1 MSAGKNELSKS
12 AGVYF
17 AGIAFAL
24 TYLLTTVFGGN
35 GMTAVI
41 RSTVVAG
48 LTMIIGP
55 FLMRPVIN
63 TILDAI
69 ARDRATKASAEDAK

>member
-17 AGIAFAL
+17 AGLAFAL
-24 TYLLTTVFGGN
+24 TYLLTTIFGGS

-41 RSTVVAG
+41 RSTVVAV
-48 LTMIIGP
+48 LTMLVGSYLI
-55 FLMRPVIN
+55 RPVID

-69 ARDRATKASAEDAK
+69 ARDEANKPSAEDAK